1 MLKNALYNI
10 GEQQFWKLWHRAYK
24 KNLKNSERKN
34 VIVEQYLGSFVQEMK
49 KSEFIFDEDP
59 EIEIVS
65 KSESAAVNDVAR
77 ANLVPQLMAIL
88 QDPTTLPFTRT
99 IIQRKI
105 LEINGVEHDEAMLL
119 TGTSASELDAL
130 SKRVLLD
137 HDNML

>member
-24 KNLKNSERKN
+24 KNLKNAERKN